1 MELLKGLG
9 NGCEKGFM
17 GLCERPRASL
27 YRERT
32 RRTKEGI
39 SESRK
44 LAIPGNDKFSS
55 LVEETVTGKGEE
67 ETEGAG
73 GGEGAVD

>member
-1 MELLKGLG
+1 
-9 NGCEKGFM
+9 M
-17 GLCERPRASL
+17 GLCERPRAPP

-32 RRTKEGI
+32 KRTKEGI

-44 LAIPGNDKFSS
+44 PAIPGNDKISS

-67 ETEGAG
+67 ETEEAG

>member
-1 MELLKGLG
+1 
-9 NGCEKGFM
+9 M
-17 GLCERPRASL
+17 GLCERPRAPP

-44 LAIPGNDKFSS
+44 PAIPGNDKISS
-55 LVEETVTGKGEE
+55 LVEETV
-67 ETEGAG
+67 AG
-73 GGEGAVD
+73 GVDRRTEMDISILMDLGS